1 MKKKLII
8 ILLTFLTII
17 NIPNSNAYASV
28 PDKLS
33 FTSIRSIMIEN
44 SIDMQIAQNK
54 LDSSRQDLKKVKD
67 DIKDIKSDISSY
79 ESEINSLKTQLES
92 IEQGTEEYRDKNAT
106 LTDKKSKLDDCN
118 KKMFNSS
125 GAIKSGTSTNV
136 YSNLNDYNVQEIN
149 FEVGDSVKAG
159 DVMAV
164 IDTTTLEDEIEKL
177 ELSVTAN
184 EKKAQL
190 SLQQAKDAYDNA
202 VYLYENNLNTSLAN
216 AKASVDSA
224 KLSLDNKKKI
234 YEYKQLLLDNGE
246 ASSQDVNL
254 AKIDYENADTDY
266 EKAKVS
272 YEAAK
277 VNVQQEIEKAKTS
290 YESAQAA
297 ADDTSQRL
305 ELNKKKEKLKDKEVI
320 APVDGI
326 VTAVNASVGSKCE
339 TALFIV
345 QDLNDLIVKVDV
357 DETEIANI
365 EVGQNV
371 QVTTDASDQVLE
383 GKVVSVDPISS
394 AAASETST
402 SSSSSK
408 SSGGASG
415 GSSSSSNST
424 SSDVT
429 FTVKVQ
435 ITSTDVDE
443 AVKVGMNAVVNIIT
457 DEADDVYAV
466 PYTSI
471 IDDHGNKS
479 IYVAEENNGQ
489 YTVKEITVTT
499 GLESDMNIEI
509 EGADLKDGMIVLND
523 PSNYQVGSIVE
534 INNGR

>member
-1 MKKKLII
+1 MGFKIKKDTLKPKGLDTTNISENKKYFNLKKL
-8 ILLTFLTII
+8 
-17 NIPNSNAYASV
+17 S
-28 PDKLS
+28 
-33 FTSIRSIMIEN
+33 
-44 SIDMQIAQNK
+44 
-54 LDSSRQDLKKVKD
+54 
-67 DIKDIKSDISSY
+67 
-79 ESEINSLKTQLES
+79 
-92 IEQGTEEYRDKNAT
+92 
-106 LTDKKSKLDDCN
+106 N
-118 KKMFNSS
+118 KKIIAVVCVLVAVGASFAVYKINAAKKAASMQQNRVRYTNLSKTNVYKMVSSS
-125 GAIKSGTSTNV
+125 GAIKSGTSTSV

-149 FEVGDSVKAG
+149 YEVGDSVKAG

-164 IDTTTLEDEIEKL
+164 IDTTTLEDEIAKL
-177 ELSVTAN
+177 ELSVTAS
-184 EKKAQL
+184 EKKAQV

-202 VYLYENNLNTSLAN
+202 VYLYENNLNTTLVN
-216 AKASVDSA
+216 AQAEVDSK
-224 KLSLDNKKKI
+224 KLDLDNKKNI
-234 YEYKQLLLDNGE
+234 YDYKQLLFDNGE
-246 ASSQDVNL
+246 ASSQDVNE
-254 AKIDYENADTDY
+254 AKISYENANTDY

-277 VNVQQEIEKAKTS
+277 VNVEQDIAKAKSS

-297 ADDTSQRL
+297 VDDTSQRL
-305 ELNKKKEKLKDKEVI
+305 ELENKKEKLKDKEVV

-339 TALFIV
+339 TALFVV
-345 QDLNDLIVKVDV
+345 QDLDDLIVKVDV
-357 DETEIANI
+357 DETEIADI
-365 EVGQNV
+365 EVGQDV

-402 SSSSSK
+402 STSSSK
-408 SSGGASG
+408 SSGSSAG
-415 GSSSSSNST
+415 GSSSSNST

-457 DEADDVYAV
+457 DEADDVYSV

-471 IDDHGNKS
+471 IDNHGSKS
-479 IYVAEENNGQ
+479 IYVAEEKNGQ
-489 YTVKEITVTT
+489 YTVREVSITT

-509 EGADLKDGMIVLND
+509 EGADLEDGMIVLSD
-523 PSNYQVGSIVE
+523 PSSYQVGSVVE

>member
-1 MKKKLII
+1 MSFEIKKKDTVEPKGLD
-8 ILLTFLTII
+8 
-17 NIPNSNAYASV
+17 NSVVS
-28 PDKLS
+28 
-33 FTSIRSIMIEN
+33 N
-44 SIDMQIAQNK
+44 SKKKFNVKKIFN
-54 LDSSRQDLKKVKD
+54 KKVVAVICVLAVAGAGFAAYK
-67 DIKDIKSDISSY
+67 IK
-79 ESEINSLKTQLES
+79 ESKRAAATQQAKVRYTSLAKTNV
-92 IEQGTEEYRDKNAT
+92 Y
-106 LTDKKSKLDDCN
+106 
-118 KKMFNSS
+118 KMVSSS
-125 GAIKSGTSTNV
+125 GAIKSGTSTSV
-136 YSNLNDYNVQEIN
+136 YSNLNDYNVQAVN
-149 FEVGDSVKAG
+149 YEVGDSVKAG

-177 ELSVTAN
+177 EMSVTAN
-184 EKKAQL
+184 EKKTQL
-190 SLQQAKDAYDNA
+190 SLKQAKDAYDNA
-202 VYLYENNLNTSLAN
+202 VYLYDNNLNTTLVN
-216 AKASVDSA
+216 AQAQVDSA
-224 KLSLDNKKKI
+224 KLSLDNKKNI
-234 YEYKQLLLDNGE
+234 YDYKQLLFENGE

-254 AKIDYENADTDY
+254 AKIDYENANTDY

-277 VNVQQEIEKAKTS
+277 VNVQQDIAKAKTS

-305 ELNKKKEKLKDKEVI
+305 ELNKKKEKLKDKEVV

-339 TALFIV
+339 TALFVV
-345 QDLNDLIVKVDV
+345 QDLDDLIVKVNV
-357 DETEIANI
+357 DETEISNI
-365 EVGQNV
+365 EVGQDV
-371 QVTTDASDQVLE
+371 QVTSDASTQILE

-402 SSSSSK
+402 SSSSK
-408 SSGGASG
+408 SSGSSAG

-457 DEADDVYAV
+457 DEADDVFAV

-471 IDDHGNKS
+471 VDNHRSKS

-489 YTVKEITVTT
+489 YTVSEVPITT

-509 EGADLKDGMIVLND
+509 EGADLKEGMIVLND
-523 PSNYQVGSIVE
+523 PSSYQVGSVVE

>member
-1 MKKKLII
+1 MNLKLKKSDTLKAKALDNTEISNGKKKFNLKR
-8 ILLTFLTII
+8 IL
-17 NIPNSNAYASV
+17 N
-28 PDKLS
+28 
-33 FTSIRSIMIEN
+33 
-44 SIDMQIAQNK
+44 
-54 LDSSRQDLKKVKD
+54 KKVIAVLCVIAVLGGGFAVYK
-67 DIKDIKSDISSY
+67 
-79 ESEINSLKTQLES
+79 INVAKKAASMQQTKVRYTNLAKTNV
-92 IEQGTEEYRDKNAT
+92 Y
-106 LTDKKSKLDDCN
+106 
-118 KKMFNSS
+118 KMVSSS
-125 GAIKSGTSTNV
+125 GAIKSGTSTSV

-149 FEVGDSVKAG
+149 VEVGDSVKAG

-164 IDTTTLEDEIEKL
+164 IDTTTLEDEISKL
-177 ELSVTAN
+177 ELSVTAS

-202 VYLYENNLNTSLAN
+202 VYLYDNNLNTTLVN
-216 AKASVDSA
+216 AQASVDSA
-224 KLSLDNKKKI
+224 KLSLDNKKNI
-234 YEYKQLLLDNGE
+234 YDYKQLLLDSGE

-254 AKIDYENADTDY
+254 AKIDYENANTDY

-277 VNVQQEIEKAKTS
+277 VNVQQDIAKAKSS

-305 ELNKKKEKLKDKEVI
+305 ELDKKKEKLNDKEVV

-326 VTAVNASVGSKCE
+326 VTAVNASVGSKCD
-339 TALFIV
+339 TALFVV
-345 QDLNDLIVKVDV
+345 QDLDDLIVKVDV

-365 EVGQNV
+365 EVGQDV
-371 QVTTDASDQVLE
+371 QVTTDASKQVLE

-402 SSSSSK
+402 STSSSK
-408 SSGGASG
+408 SSSSSA
-415 GSSSSSNST
+415 GSSGSSSNST

-435 ITSTDVDE
+435 ITSTDIDE

-457 DEADDVYAV
+457 DESDDVFAV
-466 PYTSI
+466 PYESVV
-471 IDDHGNKS
+471 DDHGNKS
-479 IYVAEENNGQ
+479 IYVAEQSNGQ
-489 YTVKEITVTT
+489 YTVKQVQVTT

-509 EGADLKDGMIVLND
+509 EGADLTEGMIVLSD
-523 PSNYQVGSIVE
+523 PSKYQVGSVVE